1 MSKRPSSK
9 AVTPSGVM
17 KLVKSDTAAPAE
29 FGATHAS
36 QLSRARVRT
45 LVITSG
51 KGEVGKS
58 NLAANLAVALGERG
72 ARVVLVD
79 GDLAQA
85 QLDLLLGVHPR
96 WDLGHVLA
104 GEKTIDEVAV
114 AGPTNVTLVP
124 AASNAPEL
132 AELDDYRREL
142 LLRSLGLADEAAD
155 LLIVDTPSGV
165 SRQTLELCR
174 SAHDL
179 IVVATPEMTS
189 FSDAYGMVKTLQKE
203 NALARAPR
211 LVVNMATTD
220 EEASEAADR
229 MQLFARHF
237 LRLDVDVLGTVPF
250 DQSVTRAI
258 RAQQPVVLA
267 HPQSPAA
274 AAYRAIAARLW
285 KPVPSGPEF
294 TARQSSHRLEA

>member
-1 MSKRPSSK
+1 
-9 AVTPSGVM
+9 M

-29 FGATHAS
+29 FGAAHAA
-36 QLSRARVRT
+36 QLSRSRVRT
-45 LVITSG
+45 LVVTSG
-51 KGEVGKS
+51 RHGVGKS

-85 QLDLLLGVHPR
+85 HLDLLLGVHPR

-104 GEKTIDEVAV
+104 GEKTVDEIVV
-114 AGPTNVTLVP
+114 QGPANVTLVP
-124 AASNAPEL
+124 AASAAPEL

-142 LLRSLGLADEAAD
+142 LLRSLGLADESAD
-155 LLIVDTPSGV
+155 LMIVDTPSAV
-165 SRQTLELCR
+165 NRQTLELCR

-179 IVVATPEMTS
+179 LVVASPEMTS
-189 FSDAYGMVKTLQKE
+189 FSDAYSLVKTLQKE
-203 NALARAPR
+203 GALMRAPR
-211 LVVNMATTD
+211 LIVNMATTP
-220 EEASEAADR
+220 EEADEAANR

-237 LRLDVDVLGTVPF
+237 LRLEVEVLGTVPF
-250 DQSVTRAI
+250 DQSVTRAV

-274 AAYRAIAARLW
+274 IAYRALAARLW